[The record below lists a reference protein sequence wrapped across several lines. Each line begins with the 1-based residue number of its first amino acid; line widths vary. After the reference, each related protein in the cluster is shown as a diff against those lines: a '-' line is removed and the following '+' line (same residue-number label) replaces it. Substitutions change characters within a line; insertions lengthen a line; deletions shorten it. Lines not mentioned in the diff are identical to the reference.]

1 MSVQFSNLNAKD
13 YVYKQAKVG
22 VARGIKKTN
31 LKKLNF
37 QFWKKSNFLPYVTP
51 AIGSQKNVSQ
61 FGPVKA
67 NIQIDIYEQKLYY

>member
-22 VARGIKKTN
+22 FARGIKKTN

-37 QFWKKSNFLPYVTP
+37 QF
-51 AIGSQKNVSQ
+51 
-61 FGPVKA
+61 
-67 NIQIDIYEQKLYY
+67 